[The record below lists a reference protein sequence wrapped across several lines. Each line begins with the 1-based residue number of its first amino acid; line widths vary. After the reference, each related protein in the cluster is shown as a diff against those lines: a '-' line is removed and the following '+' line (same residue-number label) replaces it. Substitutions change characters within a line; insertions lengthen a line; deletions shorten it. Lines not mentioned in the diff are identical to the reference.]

1 MSETII
7 YRLVQSSPPEIVTD
21 KAVEKKG
28 FRLRRDFSGDAS
40 EMRAPDGMRYLPVV
54 EQDRP
59 TPGENEKLSR
69 LPDAIIGDEVHTN
82 RWEVVDMTTEEIAA
96 ASRKTWPDAAAFLAE
111 FSIEQ
116 LAAISLSTN
125 PTVAALRLL
134 LASWP
139 ADVWSDDPRI
149 ILGLGEL
156 VSDGII
162 TAQEANEK
170 FQFPM
175 PE

>member
-1 MSETII
+1 MLYHLTTID
-7 YRLVQSSPPEIVTD
+7 PPEIVTD
-21 KAVEKKG
+21 RSIEKRG
-28 FRLRRDFSGDAS
+28 FRLRRDFAGDSS
-40 EMRAPDGMRYLPVV
+40 ELRAPQGFRYLPAV
-54 EQDRP
+54 EQQRP
-59 TPGENEKLSR
+59 TPGENQKISR
-69 LPDAIIGDEVHTN
+69 LPDAIVGEEIHTN

-96 ASRKTWPDAAAFLAE
+96 ASRKTWPDASAFLAE

-149 ILGLGEL
+149 LLGLGEL
-156 VSDGII
+156 VADGILS
-162 TAQEANEK
+162 ESDRNEK
-170 FQFPM
+170 F
-175 PE
+175 